1 MTRKLLIA
9 TVAALAGFS
18 GGLAGWLTAYAS
30 APVADCQPYI
40 DRGYSLVCSLNL
52 SHGTIAAAPVAT
64 VDQYCRDGN
73 LPFPP
78 GVTAGAVRAGVY
90 RLAVQRDANTVR
102 ETIKAGLD
110 AFAASKGNGPYKV
123 IADDLKARVDLFDA
137 ARLYP
142 GDAQ

>member
-52 SHGTIAAAPVAT
+52 SHGTIAAAPMATDMTPSTVAVCFT
-64 VDQYCRDGN
+64 VHHDGSSRTCISCSD
-73 LPFPP
+73 
-78 GVTAGAVRAGVY
+78 GTASWSDLGTRASSDST
-90 RLAVQRDANTVR
+90 R
-102 ETIKAGLD
+102 
-110 AFAASKGNGPYKV
+110 
-123 IADDLKARVDLFDA
+123 
-137 ARLYP
+137 
-142 GDAQ
+142 